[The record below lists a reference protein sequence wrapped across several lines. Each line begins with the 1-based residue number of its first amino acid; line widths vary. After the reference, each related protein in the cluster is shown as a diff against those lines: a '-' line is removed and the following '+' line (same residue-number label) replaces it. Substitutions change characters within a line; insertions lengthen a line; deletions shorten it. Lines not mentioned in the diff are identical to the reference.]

1 MNTQCSILCED
12 VLAPLA
18 GGEEV
23 DIFPIIAHA
32 ALDIICETAMGR
44 SINAQQCSDSD
55 YVRAIYEA
63 SELIAYRTR
72 APWIWNDWAF
82 ALSPTGAR

>member
-23 DIFPIIAHA
+23 NICPIIAHA

-44 SINAQQCSDSD
+44 NINAQKCSDN
-55 YVRAIYEA
+55 VRAVYEA
-63 SELIAYRTR
+63 TELVAYRSW
-72 APWIWNDWAF
+72 APWIRNDWAF